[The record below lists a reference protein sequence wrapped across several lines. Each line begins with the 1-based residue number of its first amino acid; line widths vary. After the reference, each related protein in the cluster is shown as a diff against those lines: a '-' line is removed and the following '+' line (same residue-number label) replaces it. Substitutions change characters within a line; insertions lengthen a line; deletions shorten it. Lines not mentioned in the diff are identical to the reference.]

1 MLLMISN
8 SDVPTPAV
16 PTPVI
21 IEQQAEKRGSRS
33 DLQPVNAVEAL
44 IEQMERFP
52 LVALYLGKIQIRRF
66 L

>member
-16 PTPVI
+16 PTTEI
-21 IEQQAEKRGSRS
+21 IEQQAEKQGSRN

-44 IEQMERFP
+44 EYQ
-52 LVALYLGKIQIRRF
+52 
-66 L
+66 